1 MITRVA
7 AAAAIVLAA
16 VVLAVVLVRGADTH
30 RYDLVFES
38 AGQLVKDDDVQIGG
52 RRIGSVRDIELTD
65 DNLARIRI
73 EVQEPYAPLHEGTT
87 AIIRA
92 TSLSGVANRYVALTP
107 GPQSNPE
114 LDDRATLQ
122 TNSTTTIVDLDQLL
136 NTFDDRT
143 RTDLTKVIRSFAVQF
158 DGEGEAAGQ
167 AAKYF
172 NPLLSTSRKLVA
184 QLNDDDGLLTDFL
197 LNTSTT
203 VADLAERRGE
213 LSSAIANTNTVAGAI
228 AAEAG
233 SLDAALR
240 ALPTTLRRGNST
252 FVNLRSTLD
261 DLDRL
266 VAASKP
272 ATRRLA
278 PFLRVLRPL
287 VRDARPTVASLNA
300 ALRSPGDDND
310 LVEATLSLPRLER
323 SARAALRNSTRA
335 LQASE
340 PVLAFYRPYAP
351 DLVGWFRGFGM
362 NASTYDA
369 NGHYARIAPV
379 ANVFSFTDDAQG
391 GTLTPVQP
399 NERLDALEKN
409 ILTRCPGAASQEARD
424 GSNNAAAILP
434 EGGCDPSEVPPGP

>member
-1 MITRVA
+1 VIARVA
-7 AAAAIVLAA
+7 AAGAVVLAA
-16 VVLAVVLVRGADTH
+16 VVLAVVLLRAADVH

-65 DNLARIRI
+65 DNLARVHI

-114 LDDRATLQ
+114 LDDRATLR
-122 TNSTTTIVDLDQLL
+122 TDATTTIVDLDQLL
-136 NTFDDRT
+136 NTFDDPT
-143 RTDLTKVIRSFAVQF
+143 RRDLTKLVRAFATQF
-158 DGEGEAAGQ
+158 DGQGEAAGQ
-167 AAKYF
+167 AARYF
-172 NPLLSTSRKLVA
+172 NPLLSTSRRLVA
-184 QLNDDDGLLTDFL
+184 QLNADERILTDFL

-203 VADLAERRGE
+203 VGALAERRDD
-213 LSSAIANTNTVAGAI
+213 LSGAIANTNRFAGAI

-233 SLDAALR
+233 SLDAALQ

-261 DLDRL
+261 DLDPL

-278 PFLRVLRPL
+278 RFLRVLRPL
-287 VRDARPTVASLNA
+287 VRDARPTVASLSA
-300 ALRSPGDDND
+300 AVSSPGDGND
-310 LVEATLSLPRLER
+310 LVDATLRLPRLER
-323 SARAALRNSTRA
+323 SARAALRTSTRA
-335 LQASE
+335 LRRSQ
-340 PVLAFYRPYAP
+340 PVLAFYRPYTP

-362 NASTYDA
+362 NAATYDA

-379 ANVFSFTDDAQG
+379 ANVFAFTDDAQG
-391 GTLTPVQP
+391 GTIAPVEP
-399 NERLDALEKN
+399 NERLDALVKN
-409 ILTRCPGAASQEARD
+409 VHTRCPGAASQEAPDR
-424 GSNNAAAILP
+424 SNNAAALLP
-434 EGGCDPSEVPPGP
+434 EGGCDPSEAPPGP

>member
-16 VVLAVVLVRGADTH
+16 VVLAVVLVRGAHTH

-143 RTDLTKVIRSFAVQF
+143 RKDLTKLIRSFAVQF

-184 QLNDDDGLLTDFL
+184 QLNGDDGLLTDFL
-197 LNTSTT
+197 LNTST
-203 VADLAERRGE
+203 RS
-213 LSSAIANTNTVAGAI
+213 LSSPGLRSAALRLATVGRASRTSGRRTRRNGASRRVAG
-228 AAEAG
+228 
-233 SLDAALR
+233 LDAATRRSRSSSVERRLTKVELPRR
-240 ALPTTLRRGNST
+240 AVERDRQHEHGRRG
-252 FVNLRSTLD
+252 
-261 DLDRL
+261 
-266 VAASKP
+266 
-272 ATRRLA
+272 
-278 PFLRVLRPL
+278 
-287 VRDARPTVASLNA
+287 ARP
-300 ALRSPGDDND
+300 G
-310 LVEATLSLPRLER
+310 
-323 SARAALRNSTRA
+323 
-335 LQASE
+335 
-340 PVLAFYRPYAP
+340 RPP
-351 DLVGWFRGFGM
+351 SW
-362 NASTYDA
+362 
-369 NGHYARIAPV
+369 
-379 ANVFSFTDDAQG
+379 
-391 GTLTPVQP
+391 
-399 NERLDALEKN
+399 
-409 ILTRCPGAASQEARD
+409 RC
-424 GSNNAAAILP
+424 
-434 EGGCDPSEVPPGP
+434 